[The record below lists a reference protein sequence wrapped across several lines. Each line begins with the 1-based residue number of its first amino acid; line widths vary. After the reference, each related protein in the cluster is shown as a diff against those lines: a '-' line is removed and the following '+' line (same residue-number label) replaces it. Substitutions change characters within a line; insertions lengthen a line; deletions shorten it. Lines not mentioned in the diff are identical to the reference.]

1 MGMEKK
7 FPVLTTATIFL
18 FVILTISQ
26 GNTGMA
32 QAQKTQDQIWQEQHE
47 GQTYKC
53 LLQNTFREYEEG
65 TGQSTAETEATTE
78 TCNHDMLYMLGI
90 CEQNNDEY
98 TFCENVHTYIDDHN
112 LEQISERPA
121 QLSQETIDGINEHD
135 WNEDGVTDG
144 SDFVSKPS
152 TQ

>member
-1 MGMEKK
+1 
-7 FPVLTTATIFL
+7 
-18 FVILTISQ
+18 
-26 GNTGMA
+26 
-32 QAQKTQDQIWQEQHE
+32 
-47 GQTYKC
+47 
-53 LLQNTFREYEEG
+53 
-65 TGQSTAETEATTE
+65 
-78 TCNHDMLYMLGI
+78 MLGI

-98 TFCENVHTYIDDHN
+98 SFCDLVRTYIDDHS
-112 LEQISERPA
+112 LEQISERPE